1 MKEREHCR
9 LKKWSVK
16 KKKKRRKEEEI
27 KTSKVCGGLSYV
39 VTLLKKKL
47 FFLFWGLGNHLENH
61 FCMST
66 YKCTCLCYNLLNRD
80 TWMVVMFVE

>member
-1 MKEREHCR
+1 MKEREQCR

-39 VTLLKKKL
+39 VTLLKKKFV
-47 FFLFWGLGNHLENH
+47 FFVLGSGQSLRESFLHV
-61 FCMST
+61 
-66 YKCTCLCYNLLNRD
+66 Y
-80 TWMVVMFVE
+80 V